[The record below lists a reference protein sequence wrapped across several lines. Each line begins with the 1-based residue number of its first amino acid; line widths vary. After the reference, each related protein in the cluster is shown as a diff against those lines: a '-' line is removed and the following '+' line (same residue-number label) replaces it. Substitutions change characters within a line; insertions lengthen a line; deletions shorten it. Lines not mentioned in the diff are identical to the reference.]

1 MKVIDRIHSFLKF
14 GIVLGLDRMNELL
27 LRLGDPH
34 RDLEVIHV
42 AGTNGKGSICR
53 YIYEM
58 LRAGGYHT
66 GLFTSPYL
74 EVFNERIEIDGEYI
88 TDEEIEQYGQKVIE
102 AADAMVADGW
112 ESPTEFEVVTALAFL
127 YFHEIGCDFC
137 VLEVGLGG
145 RGDSTNVVEKP
156 LCSVIASISLD
167 HTDRLGSTIPEIA
180 FEKAGIIKQGCPVV
194 ISTELDDARAVFRK
208 KASDM
213 RAPLFDASRT
223 DVKVVREDLEGTSFT
238 VTILEHLYRGI
249 RISMGG
255 GYQVQNAVSALYA
268 VTILRQQGKLEL
280 SDREIKEGM
289 QKAKQMGRME
299 ILARDPFVIIDGA
312 HNPDASLQLAKT
324 CGKYFVDKKILMVT
338 GILADKDVDQVLDN
352 FRTIT
357 DEFIVTEPPNPRKM
371 DAQTLADK
379 LAARGAHCTA
389 VAEPVEAAKE
399 AVSRRMDHD
408 LVLFTGSLY
417 LIGSI
422 RRTII
427 DAI

>member
-1 MKVIDRIHSFLKF
+1 MKAIDRIHTFLKF

-27 LRLGDPH
+27 RRLGDPH
-34 RDLEVIHV
+34 EDLEVIHV

-88 TDEEIEQYGQKVIE
+88 SDEEIEQYGQMVIE
-102 AADAMVADGW
+102 KADEMVADGW

-145 RGDSTNVVEKP
+145 RGDSTNVVKHP

-180 FEKAGIIKQGCPVV
+180 FEKAGIIKEGCPVV
-194 ISTELDDARAVFRK
+194 VSTELEDARAVFRK
-208 KASDM
+208 RASDL
-213 RAPLFDASRT
+213 RAPLFDSSRA
-223 DVKVVREDLEGTSFT
+223 DVKVVREDLEGTGFT

-255 GYQVQNAVSALYA
+255 RYQVQNAVAALYA
-268 VTILRQQGKLEL
+268 ITILRQQGKLDL
-280 SDREIKEGM
+280 SDRDIKEGM
-289 QKAKQMGRME
+289 QRAKQIGRME
-299 ILARDPFVIIDGA
+299 ILARDPYVIIDGA

-324 CGKYFVDKKILMVT
+324 CEKYFVDKKILMVT

-352 FRTIT
+352 FCSIT
-357 DEFIVTEPPNPRKM
+357 HEFIVTEPPNPRKM
-371 DAQTLADK
+371 NAQELSDRLRAHGAD
-379 LAARGAHCTA
+379 CTA
-389 VAEPVEAAKE
+389 IEDPYEAAKE
-399 AVSRRMDHD
+399 AAGRRMDYD